1 MTALLKHLAHNFL
14 HFSLATAVDAY
25 DRSNQSG
32 MVRLMRERTGCR
44 QLLDI
49 KTIKDADEERPFWN
63 AARKLGEDA
72 PDVR

>member
-1 MTALLKHLAHNFL
+1 MTALLKHLAHNVL
-14 HFSLATAVDAY
+14 HVSLATAVDAY

-63 AARKLGEDA
+63 AARQLGEDA